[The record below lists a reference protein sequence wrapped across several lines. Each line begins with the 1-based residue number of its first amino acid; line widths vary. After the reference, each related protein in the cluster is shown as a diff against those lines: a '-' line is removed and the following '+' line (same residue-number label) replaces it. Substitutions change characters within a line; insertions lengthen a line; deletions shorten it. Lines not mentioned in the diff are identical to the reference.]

1 VTRESDRPKEALG
14 WLLGL
19 GAYAQGALTL
29 PMLAAPSVAAT
40 FSLGD
45 RDLALLIGTLSL
57 GSFGALLL
65 ARLADRRGRRGAL
78 RISFAGLGPALL
90 VTALAPN
97 LWVYGVAQLCAR
109 GLDGALR
116 AVSTVAIT
124 EVAAEQARARAHAW
138 LGLLS
143 ALSNTVPLGLIALVG
158 DRPGGW
164 RLAFAALS
172 LPVLALPW
180 VWRRIPET
188 RRFQVADQTGRI
200 ERARMRD
207 LLRPRYRRRAVGLGL
222 VGLLRGAALSALG
235 FYLFHHAVTN
245 VGLETWRVAALF
257 AGGGSLG
264 IVGNPLGAF
273 CSERWGRRP
282 TQVVFASL
290 TVLFGVGYYQIPA
303 GLGIAT
309 GLGLGLAFGLY
320 VLCVQ
325 AFAAADRLVD
335 TELFPTALRSSYAG
349 LRIIVEAFAA
359 VLGNFGLA
367 ACLTWL
373 GQLELAIAV
382 WVPSLLV
389 PALGIFWWATT
400 ETRGMLLDE
409 AALEDPPDLPE
420 RSPR

>member
-1 VTRESDRPKEALG
+1 MTQGSDRPKEPLG

-40 FSLGD
+40 FSLSD

-90 VTALAPN
+90 LTALAPN
-97 LWVYGVAQLCAR
+97 LWVYGVAQLFAR

-116 AVSTVAIT
+116 AISTVAIT
-124 EVAAEQARARAHAW
+124 EVAAERARARAHAW

-180 VWRRIPET
+180 AWRRIPET
-188 RRFQVADQTGRI
+188 RRFLVADQTGRT

-207 LLRPRYRRRAVGLGL
+207 LLRPRYRRRAVGLAA

-264 IVGNPLGAF
+264 MVGNPLGAF

-303 GLGIAT
+303 GLGTAT
-309 GLGLGLAFGLY
+309 GVGLGLAFGLY
-320 VLCVQ
+320 VLSVQ
-325 AFAAADRLVD
+325 AFAVADRLVD

-367 ACLTWL
+367 VCLTWL
-373 GQLELAIAV
+373 GELELAIAV

-389 PALGIFWWATT
+389 PALAIFWWATT

>member
-1 VTRESDRPKEALG
+1 MPEPTRPNEPLG

-29 PMLAAPSVAAT
+29 PMLAAPAVATSFAL
-40 FSLGD
+40 SD
-45 RDLALLIGTLSL
+45 RDLALLVGTLSL

-65 ARLADRRGRRGAL
+65 ARLADRRGRQSAL
-78 RISFAGLGPALL
+78 RVSFAGLGPALL

-97 LWVYGVAQLCAR
+97 LWVYGAAQLFAR
-109 GLDGALR
+109 AFDGALR

-124 EVAAEQARARAHAW
+124 EVAREQARARAHAW
-138 LGLLS
+138 LGLFS
-143 ALSNTVPLGLIALVG
+143 ALSNTVPLGLIAAFG
-158 DRPGGW
+158 DTPGGW

-172 LPVLALPW
+172 LPMLALPW
-180 VWRRIPET
+180 VWRRVPET
-188 RRFQVADQTGRI
+188 KRFEAAEESGRTR
-200 ERARMRD
+200 RARMRD
-207 LLRPRYRRRAVGLGL
+207 LLAPRYRRRAVGLGL

-235 FYLFHHAVTN
+235 FYLFHHAVRN
-245 VGLETWRVAALF
+245 VGLESWQVAGLF
-257 AGGGSLG
+257 AGGGCLG
-264 IVGNPLGAF
+264 IVGNPIGAL

-309 GLGLGLAFGLY
+309 GLLIGLAFALY
-320 VLCVQ
+320 VLSIQ
-325 AFAAADRLVD
+325 AFAVADRLVD
-335 TELFPTALRSSYAG
+335 TELFPTALRSSYSG
-349 LRIIVEAFAA
+349 LRIIVEAGAA

-367 ACLTWL
+367 ACLAWL
-373 GQLELAIAV
+373 GRLEIAIAV
-382 WVPSLLV
+382 WVPALVV

-409 AALEDPPDLPE
+409 AALEDPPELPE